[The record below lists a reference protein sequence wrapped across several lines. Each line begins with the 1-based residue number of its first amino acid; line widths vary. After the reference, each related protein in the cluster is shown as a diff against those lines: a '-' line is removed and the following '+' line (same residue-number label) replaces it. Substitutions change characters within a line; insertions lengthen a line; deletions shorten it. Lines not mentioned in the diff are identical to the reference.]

1 MPGPPDFQAIDRF
14 ITRDHLVTERPIEVD
29 VAAEEIETALR
40 GHPFLHHGIAGVLFQ
55 GVEDPWD
62 GRPVLFGEPRQGRAP
77 LERPMAPYLVAV
89 LDIGRQ
95 RAATLRVPR
104 RAGDDRTP
112 AYHRETRVPACH
124 WFADAGARHG

>member
-1 MPGPPDFQAIDRF
+1 
-14 ITRDHLVTERPIEVD
+14 
-29 VAAEEIETALR
+29 
-40 GHPFLHHGIAGVLFQ
+40 IAGVLFQ

-124 WFADAGARHG
+124 WFADAGAGNGGAACPGPDRRPRAISPETPRPGQTPPPWE